1 MAHAKLA
8 SKVNNQRP
16 TWSER
21 NADAFCGFEKDRKLC
36 ILKLEVFEYFIAGG
50 SLDNVVTRF
59 GPLVNCLS
67 LKKLKRE
74 AIIWNCGYKE
84 REREFEDEKEKI
96 RRRS

>member
-8 SKVNNQRP
+8 SKMNNQRP

-21 NADAFCGFEKDRKLC
+21 NADAFCGFEKDRKLS

-59 GPLVNCLS
+59 GPLVNSLA

-84 REREFEDEKEKI
+84 REQEFEDKKKEI
-96 RRRS
+96 RRR

>member
-8 SKVNNQRP
+8 NKVNIQRP

-21 NADAFCGFEKDRKLC
+21 NADTFCGFEKDRKLA

-50 SLDNVVTRF
+50 SLNNVVTRF

-74 AIIWNCGYKE
+74 AIIWNCGYKT
-84 REREFEDEKEKI
+84 REQEFEDEK
-96 RRRS
+96 RRN